1 MELEIIAL
9 GEVSQTKEE
18 KYCTTAHMQNLK
30 ETIQI
35 NLFTKQKQTQ
45 GLGEGTW
52 GPWREGVGRDSQ
64 RVWER
69 GTHYHI

>member
-9 GEVSQTKEE
+9 GEVSQKKEE

-45 GLGEGTW
+45 GLGEGT
-52 GPWREGVGRDSQ
+52 
-64 RVWER
+64 
-69 GTHYHI
+69 